1 MSLFDEWMLQLP
13 REILF
18 SWNCPVTVAGSND
31 DAGNVW
37 RHLMKGQVQ
46 PIHGTAVRKVTV
58 TKKIKDQPKTPVPAV
73 DAKGRDANELGSI
86 VDSLNKSQ
94 AVIEFDMDGT
104 ILHANDLFLRVMG
117 YTLDEI
123 KGKHHRMFA
132 DPAFAA
138 SAEYKH
144 FWQRLNAGEYQA
156 AEYKRLGKG
165 GREVYIQATYN
176 PICGADGK
184 PYKVIKFATDIT
196 EQKLQNADYQGQI
209 EAIGKSQAVIEFD
222 MDGTIRHANDLFL
235 NVMGYTLAE
244 IKGKHH
250 SMFAEPALA
259 ASAEYKQFWQR
270 LNAGEYQAAEYR
282 RLGKGGKEVF
292 IQASY
297 NPILDLNGKPYKVV
311 KFATDV
317 THQVQNRMRR
327 TESIEVIDNDLG
339 EISNELSTVSE
350 LITSSASAA
359 AQTASNVQAMAAA
372 AEEMSASIRE
382 ISQQVSRSSHVAST
396 AVTQTQASNSAIEGL
411 AAAAQK
417 IGDVVDLIS
426 DIASQTNLLALNA
439 TIEAARA
446 GDAGKGFAVVA
457 SEVKNL
463 ASQTARATAEISEQI
478 AGIQEST
485 EASVGAMK
493 GVTETINEINEIST
507 SISAAVEEQS
517 KVTEEISDNMQTA
530 TTGVD
535 QIASGTADIAVAIE
549 KVDQSAKR
557 VKEESARIK

>member
-1 MSLFDEWMLQLP
+1 
-13 REILF
+13 
-18 SWNCPVTVAGSND
+18 
-31 DAGNVW
+31 
-37 RHLMKGQVQ
+37 MKGQVQ

>member
-1 MSLFDEWMLQLP
+1 MAS
-13 REILF
+13 
-18 SWNCPVTVAGSND
+18 
-31 DAGNVW
+31 
-37 RHLMKGQVQ
+37 QVQ
-46 PIHGTAVRKVTV
+46 PITSNAVRKVTV
-58 TKKIKDQPKTPVPAV
+58 TKKINDEPSAPEQAT
-73 DAKGRDANELGSI
+73 DAQGRDANELGAI
-86 VDSLNKSQ
+86 VDALNKSQ
-94 AVIEFDMDGT
+94 AVIEFDMEGT
-104 ILHANDLFLRVMG
+104 ILHANDLFLQVMG

-123 KGKHHRMFA
+123 KGKRHSMFA
-132 DPAFAA
+132 EPAFAA
-138 SAEYKH
+138 SAEYRD
-144 FWQRLNAGEYQA
+144 FWKQLQSGNYQA

-165 GREVYIQATYN
+165 GKEVYIQASYN
-176 PICGADGK
+176 PIPGPDGK
-184 PYKVIKFATDIT
+184 PYKVIKFATDVT
-196 EQKLQNADYQGQI
+196 EQKLRNADYQGQI

-222 MDGTIRHANDLFL
+222 MDGTIRHANELFL

-250 SMFAEPALA
+250 SMFAEPEFA
-259 ASAEYKQFWQR
+259 ASADYKQFWQR
-270 LNAGEYQAAEYR
+270 LNAGEYQAAEYK
-282 RLGKGGKEVF
+282 RLGKGGKEIY

-311 KFATDV
+311 KYATDV
-317 THQVQNRMRR
+317 TRQVQNRLRR
-327 TESIEVIDNDLG
+327 TESIKVIDNDLG

-382 ISQQVSRSSHVAST
+382 ISQQVTRSTNIAST
-396 AVTQTQASNSAIEGL
+396 AVTQTQVSNTAMEGL

-417 IGDVVDLIS
+417 IGDVVELIS

-463 ASQTARATAEISEQI
+463 ANQTARATAEIGQQI

-493 GVTETINEINEIST
+493 SVTDTINEINEIST

-517 KVTEEISDNMQTA
+517 KVTEEISENMQTA

-535 QIASGTADIAVAIE
+535 QIASGTSDIAVAIE

-557 VKEESARIK
+557 VKEASSQIN

>member
-235 NVMGYTLAE
+235 NVMGYSLAE

-317 THQVQNRMRR
+317 TQQVQNRMRR